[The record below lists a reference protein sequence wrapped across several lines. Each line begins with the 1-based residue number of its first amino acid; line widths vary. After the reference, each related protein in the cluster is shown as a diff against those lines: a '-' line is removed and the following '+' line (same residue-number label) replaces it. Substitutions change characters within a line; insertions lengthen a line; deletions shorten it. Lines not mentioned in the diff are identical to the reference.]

1 MMVCEQ
7 GPAYTQR
14 RGAPP
19 GPPRPGSAST
29 EGHPNPHTALQLPR
43 WLLCEPGLEVSRNG
57 PRSQP
62 AVPGRGWTWSLA
74 WPVCA
79 SPVGFSQ
86 GSRLLLSVPTGPDL
100 FPSPALAHSSMSQ
113 PEPCGGTHPFLHPGP
128 APLSTGSS
136 LAGTFLAALP
146 LLPEARGPA
155 AIEGKAGVLGFGDAR
170 LRQDTGGDKAVR
182 HVALGS
188 SGLSRTLRLG
198 GGEPAAPSLAGER
211 RH

>member
-29 EGHPNPHTALQLPR
+29 EGHPNPHTALQLSR

-57 PRSQP
+57 PWSQP

-79 SPVGFSQ
+79 SPGGFSQ
-86 GSRLLLSVPTGPDL
+86 GSRLLLSVPTGPGL
-100 FPSPALAHSSMSQ
+100 FPSPALLTLPCLSLNPAVEHTPFSTLDLPHSQ
-113 PEPCGGTHPFLHPGP
+113 LGHRWL
-128 APLSTGSS
+128 PLS
-136 LAGTFLAALP
+136 LLP
-146 LLPEARGPA
+146 LHFSQRPEALLP
-155 AIEGKAGVLGFGDAR
+155 
-170 LRQDTGGDKAVR
+170 
-182 HVALGS
+182 
-188 SGLSRTLRLG
+188 
-198 GGEPAAPSLAGER
+198 
-211 RH
+211 